1 MAKFT
6 EETLAGWAKP
16 PSDSEESKLANA
28 ERMIRDA
35 LKNDP
40 NMSKLSYEIFGQGSY
55 ANDTNVR
62 LNSDIDINV
71 RLLSTVHVEVPAGKT
86 MEDYGYT
93 PSNYLFME
101 YKQNVFT
108 ALSNHFGYKEIEY
121 NNKCIKVKGNTYRV
135 QADVVP
141 TFRLD
146 RHWENGN
153 KQLGSWFISHDN
165 QVHTNFATHHIE
177 NGKVKNMRTGKRF
190 KRLCR
195 IVKRLRYSMLDENIA
210 VSPNITSFLIECL
223 LYNVPDYIFNTPL
236 SWTERLRQSI
246 IYIYE
251 QTSDFDKV
259 KNWLEVSECLFLFHS
274 TRKWSAADVNEF
286 MITLWNYLAFN
297 QQK

>member
-28 ERMIRDA
+28 ERMVRDA

-40 NMSKLSYEIFGQGSY
+40 DMAKLSYEIFGQGSY

-71 RLLSTVHVEVPAGKT
+71 RLLSTVHVEVPEGTT
-86 MEDYGYT
+86 MENYGYT
-93 PSNYLFME
+93 PSNYMFSE
-101 YKQNVFT
+101 YKQNVFR
-108 ALSNHFGYKEIEY
+108 ALSNHFGEKEVEN
-121 NNKCIKVKGNTYRV
+121 NNKCIKIKGNTYRV

-146 RHWENGN
+146 RHWENGV
-153 KQLGSWFISHDN
+153 KQLGSWFISNDY

-177 NGKVKNMRTGKRF
+177 NGKAKNMRTGKRF

-195 IVKRLRYSMLDENIA
+195 IVKRLRYRMLDENVA

-223 LYNVPDYIFNTPL
+223 LYNVPDHIFNMPL

-246 IYIYE
+246 VYIYE
-251 QTSDFDKV
+251 QTSDPGKV
-259 KNWLEVSECLFLFHS
+259 KDWLEVSECLYLFHT

-286 MITLWNYLAFN
+286 MITLWNYIVFS
-297 QQK
+297 QQ